1 MKLVR
6 GSILT
11 LLLTIYIFPAV
22 CQAAQVKS
30 ANNSKNKIPRGM
42 NQDELHNAVMS
53 FADSF
58 MSIVN
63 DATKFLENDLSS
75 PQARLQASRIK
86 VYTFSSAIDIA
97 SSPSSGGALLD
108 MLVMVTLNRMVWEEY
123 WQPKVF
129 GKPADEVV
137 KAFQKTEKDIWSIAA
152 NVLTSDQQKE
162 LKELILE
169 WHHNN
174 KDQIGVNY
182 IRFSDFGNLGKKP
195 SLSKVKLPGG
205 LLAPV
210 KEAAQAADEIRITA
224 ERTKYMI
231 SRMQIIASF
240 QVELMFRELMLQP
253 EPKQLLLD
261 LSKFRESS
269 EHFAKL
275 MDRLPQQITKEREE
289 TIIQFMNNFSK
300 ERNATIRQASRELAK
315 ERKTTLTD
323 IAKIIERERTAL
335 LTAIEEY
342 DNALQEDIVKIVSE
356 FNKAAELRID
366 HIFKRFIQLIVI
378 FSICFFIIVVVHHL
392 LSKRLSS

>member
-1 MKLVR
+1 MKLVH
-6 GSILT
+6 GIILI
-11 LLLTIYIFPAV
+11 LLLSICIFPEV

-30 ANNSKNKIPRGM
+30 AGYSKNDPIGM
-42 NQDELHNAVMS
+42 NQEELHNAIMS

-58 MSIVN
+58 MTIVLG
-63 DATKFLENDLSS
+63 ATENLESELPS
-75 PQARLQASRIK
+75 PKVRLAASRIK

-97 SSPSSGGALLD
+97 SGPSPGIALLD
-108 MLVMVTLNRMVWEEY
+108 MVVMVTLNRMVWEEY

-129 GKPADEVV
+129 GKPADVVV
-137 KAFQKTEKDIWSIAA
+137 KALQKTERDIWSIAA
-152 NVLTSDQQKE
+152 KVLTSDQQKE
-162 LKELILE
+162 LNDLIVE
-169 WHHNN
+169 WRHNN
-174 KDQIGVNY
+174 PDLIGVNY

-253 EPKQLLLD
+253 EPKQLLFD
-261 LSKFRESS
+261 LSKFREST

-289 TIIQFMNNFSK
+289 TIIQFMNSFSK
-300 ERNATIRQASRELAK
+300 ERNATIRQAAKELAK
-315 ERKTTLTD
+315 ERETTLTD

-356 FNKAAELRID
+356 FNTAAELRID

-378 FSICFFIIVVVHHL
+378 FSICFFIIIVVHHL